1 MMRPGIDD
9 HLFAVIM
16 AGGSGT
22 RFWPRSRENRP
33 KQLLNITGSAEG
45 GLLKKTIE
53 LIKPIIPV
61 SRIKIVTI
69 LSQADAVRRT
79 VPQISGESIIR
90 EPLGKNTAPAIGIS
104 TLFIERDDP
113 DAIMVVLPSDHC
125 IEDKKKFHQRI
136 MAGAYQASQ
145 GDFLVTIG
153 IPPRGPET
161 GYGYIE
167 ADALIDE
174 NNMIYAVKSFHEKP
188 DINTARRF
196 INQGNFFWNSGI
208 FIARASTMLREI
220 AEYLPHNYRWLMKI
234 RSSLGKD
241 EESGVIREA
250 YKEMEAISIDYG
262 VIEKSKNVLMVAG
275 DFGWNDVGSW
285 PSAAQYWPMD
295 SDNNAFIGELINLDS
310 SQCIVYSPKKL
321 VALVGVEDLI
331 IVEEDDALLVC
342 KRGRSQ
348 DVRRLVEILR
358 SQGRDKIL

>member
-1 MMRPGIDD
+1 MMRSGIDD
-9 HLFAVIM
+9 HLYAVIM

-53 LIKPIIPV
+53 LIKPILPI

-69 LSQADAVRRT
+69 LSQADAVKST
-79 VPQISGESIIR
+79 VPEIPGENIVS

-104 TLFIERDDP
+104 ALLVERDDP
-113 DAIMVVLPSDHC
+113 DAIMIVLPSDHY
-125 IEDKKKFHQRI
+125 IEDKERFHQRI

-167 ADALIDE
+167 AGTVIDE
-174 NNMIYAVKSFHEKP
+174 DNVIYAVKSFHEKP
-188 DINTARRF
+188 DINTARHF

-208 FIARASTMLREI
+208 FIARASTMLRET
-220 AEYLPHNYRWLMKI
+220 AEHLPHTYRWLMKI
-234 RSSLGKD
+234 RASLGKD
-241 EESGVIREA
+241 EESGAVREA

-262 VIEKSKNVLMVAG
+262 VIERSKNVLMLLG

-285 PSAAQYWPMD
+285 PSAAQYWPSD
-295 SDNNAFIGELINLDS
+295 SDNNAFIGELVNLDS

-331 IVEEDDALLVC
+331 IVEEDDALLIC
-342 KRGRSQ
+342 KKGRSQ
-348 DVRRLVEILR
+348 DVKKLVDKLR